1 MTCKV
6 LRLSV
11 NTLTADDKYSL
22 LSRENLMQSI
32 HMHLSE
38 KQKKISE
45 LLCAIIKSTLN
56 FEIFQTNMTLIA
68 YVFAKLRTAKNVVR

>member
-38 KQKKISE
+38 KQKKIYE

>member
-1 MTCKV
+1 
-6 LRLSV
+6 
-11 NTLTADDKYSL
+11 
-22 LSRENLMQSI
+22 MQSI

-45 LLCAIIKSTLN
+45 FLCAIIKSTLN